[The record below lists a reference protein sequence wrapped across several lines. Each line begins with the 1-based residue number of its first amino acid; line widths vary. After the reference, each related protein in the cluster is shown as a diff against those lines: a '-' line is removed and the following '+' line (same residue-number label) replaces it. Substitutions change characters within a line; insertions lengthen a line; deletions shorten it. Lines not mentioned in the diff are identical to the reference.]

1 MDHTARLSN
10 EPDFVLQTV
19 TPTIP
24 LVLTTTLSET
34 LLDKKMTTDPTKSS
48 PPVEATA
55 NQLENPQNEGE
66 QQTTAHMQGW
76 ALASLTIAFMAICF
90 VLALDNTILATA
102 IPQITSDFHSL
113 NDIGWYGSSYL
124 IAQMAMLPTCGRLYA
139 FYNIK
144 WVYCTSLVVFELASV
159 ISAVA
164 PNSITLIVGRAIS
177 GVGAA
182 GLVSGTTTILSYCVP
197 LKKQAKLSPVI
208 LGLYS
213 TGSAIGPLVGGA
225 ITDSKTLTWRFIFW
239 LNLPFGAVGL
249 ALIWFSLRNPPPAVK
264 EGLPWQDK
272 LRQLDMLGALILLGA
287 TSCLNLALQWGG
299 IVHPWS
305 DPKVFGCLIG
315 FGLLLLCFVGLQAR
329 GKETAT
335 VPLRILRGRTVVASC
350 GFMMLV
356 QVAIVLNSYYWPIYF
371 HLGTICAGW
380 ISSRFGHYVP
390 LMWIGAPIQA
400 IGGGLYQLINPHSP
414 RGQWIGTQIASGVG
428 YGMCSQMPILAVQV
442 VLKKADMSTGLVII
456 MFFQMLGGA
465 LAPSIGQNLFTDALL
480 PRLTRVDGI
489 DAAAVVEVGAGEFR
503 KIVPPQVLDA
513 VVEAFNSAL
522 KNVFL
527 GCSCYPSPSLVAE
540 EFSLDS
546 GYVSES
552 PVGKLGT
559 LRMIHNDES
568 PPLTAAV
575 GVLFE
580 DGFVRRNPSA
590 PATYHPSQECK
601 SIVNSQ
607 SEGYCVMGAK
617 DPGYTMEDPDN
628 VWMNY
633 TVNDDSVEVCFV
645 SPRKGAE
652 RFQAALDRA
661 SDIIVIM
668 MFLYKMNHDVIMC
681 KMFDT
686 EMLSPKRQ
694 CYWRR
699 NPTAADRVI

>member
-1 MDHTARLSN
+1 
-10 EPDFVLQTV
+10 
-19 TPTIP
+19 
-24 LVLTTTLSET
+24 
-34 LLDKKMTTDPTKSS
+34 MTTDPTKSS

-55 NQLENPQNEGE
+55 NQLENQQNEGE

-144 WVYCTSLVVFELASV
+144 WVYCTSLVVFELGSV

-272 LRQLDMLGALILLGA
+272 LRQLDMLGAIILLGA

-315 FGLLLLCFVGLQAR
+315 SGLLLLCFVGLQAR

-371 HLGTICAGW
+371 QSVRNNSARDSGIFLLPIIVSNSLGTICAGW

-442 VLKKADMSTGLVII
+442 VLKKADVPTGLVII

-480 PRLTRVDGI
+480 RRLTRVDGI

-503 KIVPPQVLDA
+503 KIVPPQALDA

-522 KNVFL
+522 KNVFWVAL
-527 GCSCYPSPSLVAE
+527 ATPALAWLVSWGMEWRQIPDTKRPTTEASAE
-540 EFSLDS
+540 E
-546 GYVSES
+546 VSE
-552 PVGKLGT
+552 K
-559 LRMIHNDES
+559 
-568 PPLTAAV
+568 
-575 GVLFE
+575 
-580 DGFVRRNPSA
+580 
-590 PATYHPSQECK
+590 
-601 SIVNSQ
+601 
-607 SEGYCVMGAK
+607 
-617 DPGYTMEDPDN
+617 
-628 VWMNY
+628 
-633 TVNDDSVEVCFV
+633 
-645 SPRKGAE
+645 
-652 RFQAALDRA
+652 
-661 SDIIVIM
+661 
-668 MFLYKMNHDVIMC
+668 
-681 KMFDT
+681 
-686 EMLSPKRQ
+686 
-694 CYWRR
+694 
-699 NPTAADRVI
+699 